1 MKAKLDEVEE
11 VIRKIKRGL
20 KSPLL
25 FWAGRSLALGEPRVL
40 IRSVKLIRGY
50 F

>member
-11 VIRKIKRGL
+11 VIRKIKEEL

-25 FWAGRSLALGEPRVL
+25 FWVQGVTLPLGSPV
-40 IRSVKLIRGY
+40 